1 MKLIDEKLNFFK
13 DLLSE
18 KKVKVK
24 LDIDSSY
31 TLLMNSYL
39 ADTLFLN
46 LIKNAIMHN
55 IVNGEI
61 IIKLDSS
68 TLSIINT
75 GPALNITGDIFKRFI
90 RSENKDSLGIGLSI
104 VKKICGYYSIP
115 ISYNFN
121 KDHEF
126 TLILEDG
133 K

>member
-1 MKLIDEKLNFFK
+1 
-13 DLLSE
+13 
-18 KKVKVK
+18 
-24 LDIDSSY
+24 
-31 TLLMNSYL
+31 MNSYL

-55 IVNGEI
+55 IVDGEI

-75 GPALNITGDIFKRFI
+75 GPALNITDDIFKRFI

-104 VKKICGYYSIP
+104 VKKICDYYLIP

-121 KDHEF
+121 KAHEF
-126 TLILEDG
+126 TLILQDE